1 VFKSAKD
8 YGFNEGYLLEKG
20 AIAPAGHTTIGDVN
34 DKEDL
39 VVPNTLLDDEHNNF
53 SAAFNGAPPV
63 SRDPATF
70 GQAYKAAKSILNGVG
85 LDKVG
90 SDNTIKVGVDF
101 RGDAVYSN
109 RELAN
114 DRTPDKAVTIVNE
127 TGAALGAMGAFA
139 DFKEAGRYFSNA
151 NQAADGN
158 LHSKLDTLKAAND
171 AKGFVSTLSKNQDR
185 TGYAGYKLYEN
196 WGNMSQ
202 AQKAIGIAGVGMQ
215 DFTFDNGDTFK
226 TKRLTPEIPG
236 IPSMSAAEGLT
247 LSGDGINVAPATKYW
262 SQLSAIQE
270 TQFAP
275 KKASQVV
282 GTANSLGILGYDQDG
297 RAVAMTR
304 PAMAE
309 AGLEPAP
316 QFGVGAA
323 LSPADQG
330 APQGYS
336 IVKQLGNKKVIV
348 PTANVGTSHI
358 DAPDVS
364 SETSRKIYTK
374 WYNPK
379 GVKPPTQE
387 KGAVGG
393 SALIG
398 GLFDMATRNPYAL
411 GAVMTYENYSNV
423 SVPPEL
429 SDMAH
434 VSSMAGITMQRL
446 MNGVANKDIDTKG
459 LATKVEGEF
468 NEGNFSSAMKNTR
481 AEYAKNGISSK
492 EVGYQLA
499 NQAYAENRLNESQL
513 VSAQQMLNMVFDDE
527 GFNTAQKI
535 VTGKN
540 KGLEITNKRKV
551 KEAAKNV
558 ASVAGALF

>member
-20 AIAPAGHTTIGDVN
+20 ATAPAGHTTIGDVN

-63 SRDPATF
+63 SRDPALF
-70 GQAYKAAKSILNGVG
+70 GQAYRAAKSILNGVG

-114 DRTPDKAVTIVNE
+114 DRTPDKAVTFVNE

-158 LHSKLDTLKAAND
+158 LHSKLDSLKAAND
-171 AKGFVSTLSKNQDR
+171 AKGFVSALSKNQDR

-202 AQKAIGIAGVGMQ
+202 AQKAIGIAGVGIQ

-236 IPSMSAAEGLT
+236 IPSMNAAEGLT
-247 LSGDGINVAPATKYW
+247 LAGEGVNVAPATKYW
-262 SQLSAIQE
+262 SQLSVIQE

-275 KKASQVV
+275 SKASQVV
-282 GTANSLGILGYDQDG
+282 NTANSLGILGYDQDG

-323 LSPADQG
+323 LSPAGQG

-336 IVKQLGNKKVIV
+336 IVKDLGDKKVIV

-364 SETSRKIYTK
+364 TETARKIYGGWFNEK
-374 WYNPK
+374 MI
-379 GVKPPTQE
+379 KPRSQE

-393 SALIG
+393 SALVG
-398 GLFDMATRNPYAL
+398 GLFDMATRNPYTL

-423 SVPPEL
+423 MVPPEL
-429 SDMAH
+429 SDMSH
-434 VSSMAGITMQRL
+434 IGSMAGITMHRL
-446 MNGVANKDIDTKG
+446 LNGVANKEIDSKG
-459 LATKVEGEF
+459 LVTNMPGEF
-468 NEGNFSSAMKNTR
+468 NEGNFSATMKNTR

-499 NQAYAENRLNESQL
+499 NQAFSEDRLNESQL
-513 VSAQQMLNMVFDDE
+513 VAAQQMLNMVFDDE

-535 VTGKN
+535 ITGKN
-540 KGLEITNKRKV
+540 KGLEITNKRKIQA
-551 KEAAKNV
+551 AAKTL
-558 ASVAGALF
+558 AAGGGVLL